1 MRDGAPHTVLVAG
14 SSLLGVRHAFCPS
27 PASAPAWH
35 CVYTPGSQPGSTHM
49 DNPGRVKG
57 RVDRRAPPSGAGP
70 CMRTGALRVPLP
82 AAACPHTGDRM
93 QTEAS
98 AAAPPPPPP
107 SRAGCCAGGWRWAR
121 PGRGGRARGWAFRL
135 DWHVWPVRA
144 GGRVCSREPMVS
156 SISCCWAQRGLQGG
170 GWRTDCKPAR
180 GNRPGFPPAQRA
192 TPPGRKSPGLQRSAF
207 LTLGAMK

>member
-107 SRAGCCAGGWRWAR
+107 AGRGVAQEAGGGR
-121 PGRGGRARGWAFRL
+121 GRGGEAGHGAGRFVWIGTSGLCVQVGVCAHGSPWSLQSPAAGLRGACK
-135 DWHVWPVRA
+135 A
-144 GGRVCSREPMVS
+144 GGGGLTAS
-156 SISCCWAQRGLQGG
+156 QRGATAQG
-170 GWRTDCKPAR
+170 
-180 GNRPGFPPAQRA
+180 
-192 TPPGRKSPGLQRSAF
+192 SHLRSAPRH
-207 LTLGAMK
+207 LGANHRGSKGARF